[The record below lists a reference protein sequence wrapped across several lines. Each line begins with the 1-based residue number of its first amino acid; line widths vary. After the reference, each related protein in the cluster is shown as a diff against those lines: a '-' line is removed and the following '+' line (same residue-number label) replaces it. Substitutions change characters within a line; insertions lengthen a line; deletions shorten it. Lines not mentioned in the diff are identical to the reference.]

1 MQGFQ
6 QDAFNLLEESFIY
19 VTKTDLNWFQRRFNI
34 GQFLLLNLLLL
45 DEKLN
50 LSFLQV
56 VYTLVYDLLP
66 DPEKMGI
73 HLVSKREWNLFYDLL
88 PDPDNVF
95 DSQIDFQ

>member
-1 MQGFQ
+1 MIKIHIN
-6 QDAFNLLEESFIY
+6 AISLMEKSFIY
-19 VTKTDLNWFQRRFNI
+19 VTKTDLNWFQRRFNV
-34 GQFLLLNLLLL
+34 GQLLLLNLLLL

-66 DPEKMGI
+66 YPEKVGI
-73 HLVSKREWNLFYDLL
+73 HLVSRREWNLF
-88 PDPDNVF
+88 PDPDKVF